1 MEQLWDKILE
11 EVSKQIP
18 AVYYGSFISPLS
30 LLNYDDQKLVIVA
43 PSKTIK
49 NHVEQKYQ
57 HYIEEAI
64 YKIGGSKLKV
74 EINIDSQSSFIG
86 DLVNEKFKDN
96 NLSFNSDYTFDEF
109 AVGES
114 NRLAFSAC
122 QEILKRPGEIN
133 PLYIHGGVSVGK
145 THLLQ
150 AIGRELQS
158 KFPPN
163 TVKYLPISNF
173 LSEFVFTLQN
183 RQSMEAFRLKYQS
196 YSVLIIDDIQY
207 LNSGAEKTQEEFI
220 ALFNHLYDR
229 KKQIIIASDRS
240 SKELPVKDLLR
251 SRFVTGIQVEIK
263 PPNEEIR
270 LEILK
275 RKTKALGLNLTK
287 ESIYYIA
294 NNFQTDTRGLIGAL
308 NDILIF
314 KKTYNLLLLSEQDVK
329 NILDNR
335 LLKIKHVDF
344 DHEKIIDRVCH
355 HFSQMKKDVLGH
367 CRKPEYVVPR
377 HISMYLLYKLCSM
390 NKTTVGRIFNS
401 KHSTVINAIKKVK
414 SNMDKDE
421 SYRKKLL
428 LIQSE
433 FEYK

>member
-196 YSVLIIDDIQY
+196 YSVLIIDDESITISSEQDIIHKIDRISFPQHCSDNV
-207 LNSGAEKTQEEFI
+207 LN
-220 ALFNHLYDR
+220 N
-229 KKQIIIASDRS
+229 
-240 SKELPVKDLLR
+240 
-251 SRFVTGIQVEIK
+251 
-263 PPNEEIR
+263 NEEQIDCGGDCLSCELSCNGCFIKGICVPR
-270 LEILK
+270 TKSIKTHFCSYDGFLPLK
-275 RKTKALGLNLTK
+275 KTKAFCTNDEECLSK
-287 ESIYYIA
+287 KC
-294 NNFQTDTRGLIGAL
+294 IG
-308 NDILIF
+308 
-314 KKTYNLLLLSEQDVK
+314 YSCE
-329 NILDNR
+329 
-335 LLKIKHVDF
+335 
-344 DHEKIIDRVCH
+344 
-355 HFSQMKKDVLGH
+355 
-367 CRKPEYVVPR
+367 
-377 HISMYLLYKLCSM
+377 
-390 NKTTVGRIFNS
+390 
-401 KHSTVINAIKKVK
+401 
-414 SNMDKDE
+414 
-421 SYRKKLL
+421 
-428 LIQSE
+428 
-433 FEYK
+433 